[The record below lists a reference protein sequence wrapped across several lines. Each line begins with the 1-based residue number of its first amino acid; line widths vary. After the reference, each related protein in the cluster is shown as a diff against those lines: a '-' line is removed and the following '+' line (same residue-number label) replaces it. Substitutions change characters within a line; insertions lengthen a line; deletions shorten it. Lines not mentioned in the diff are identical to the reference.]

1 MAYGLHWFLIQK
13 KLFALSSADGAREQ
27 GAEVDLFQVSDF
39 DASMLENYDALA
51 FGCPAM
57 GSEELESEEFQPL
70 WDEVKDHLGERKV
83 VLFGSYEWAD
93 GEWLEN
99 WKADAED
106 ASVNVIDSLAAYDAP
121 PVRRSKPPARHWAL
135 RWHSQRLPK
144 GCRTAVKRLSNNG
157 QKKL

>member
-1 MAYGLHWFLIQK
+1 M
-13 KLFALSSADGAREQ
+13 
-27 GAEVDLFQVSDF
+27 DLFQVSDF

-57 GSEELESEEFQPL
+57 GSEELESEKFQPL

-99 WKADAED
+99 RKADAED

-121 PVRRSKPPARHWAL
+121 GPQEQAACQAL
-135 RWHSQRLPK
+135 GAAL
-144 GCRTAVKRLSNNG
+144 A
-157 QKKL
+157 

>member
-1 MAYGLHWFLIQK
+1 M
-13 KLFALSSADGAREQ
+13 SNADGAREQ

-57 GSEELESEEFQPL
+57 GSEEPESEEFQPL

-121 PVRRSKPPARHWAL
+121 DPQEQAACQAL
-135 RWHSQRLPK
+135 GAAL
-144 GCRTAVKRLSNNG
+144 A
-157 QKKL
+157 

>member
-1 MAYGLHWFLIQK
+1 M
-13 KLFALSSADGAREQ
+13 SNADGAREQ

-39 DASMLENYDALA
+39 DASMPENYDALA

-83 VLFGSYEWAD
+83 VLFGSYEWVD

-106 ASVNVIDSLAAYDAP
+106 ASVNVIDALAADDAP
-121 PVRRSKPPARHWAL
+121 GPQEQAACQAL
-135 RWHSQRLPK
+135 GAAL
-144 GCRTAVKRLSNNG
+144 A
-157 QKKL
+157 